1 MLSLTQWTHQT
12 SNIPRKMSGENENV
26 EYGRRRKTGLS
37 TVSHFLNRKL
47 SSRSAPNTSCKKHMS
62 RDSYKHPTLPTFHLQ
77 CLPISRA
84 TRIKSSLDSGTLPQ
98 FGCNKG
104 IAWSTLWACAF
115 WLAALHIK
123 QAGLSVSAQ
132 AAATKSE
139 SPALNTLRILALE
152 FCTG

>member
-1 MLSLTQWTHQT
+1 MSIVSL
-12 SNIPRKMSGENENV
+12 
-26 EYGRRRKTGLS
+26 
-37 TVSHFLNRKL
+37 FLNRKL
-47 SSRSAPNTSCKKHMS
+47 SSRSDPNKSCKKHMNS
-62 RDSYKHPTLPTFHLQ
+62 DSYKHPTLPTFHLQ
-77 CLPISRA
+77 CLPISCA

-104 IAWSTLWACAF
+104 IARSTLWACDF

-139 SPALNTLRILALE
+139 SPALNTPRILALE